1 MAGPTIR
8 GTKNRLAVPAV
19 IANEALFRLKTK
31 LFFPRFAQRT
41 FQSYFLDKNGE
52 KIWIK
57 RPTAAKTRKGRKIP
71 TNNSTRQPMID
82 RYIEMTLDQRHNFDT
97 GWNDEEASLDIVAL
111 ADRYIDPGAEELAY
125 QYDIE
130 GANELGNGGQWCHP
144 FPDIALDNNIAA
156 SALTPIEVH
165 TIRALAQERHI
176 PVSSKNWAILHPLD
190 LVAINDAILK
200 LPAGTPSDV
209 SNTLRDHYAGTLA
222 NFQIYDSVHVP
233 RLVCAADRGT
243 PLINGIQADPSQLVT
258 DGWTAS
264 KKVLNKGQLFTVAGV
279 REIQPRGDRRNT
291 GRLQTFTVQEDVTSD
306 ASGNATIKIEPHIIT
321 ATTTTTD
328 ADGTSISMAA
338 YQTVD
343 KDPFSDAVITVV
355 GKEGNEYYQDLFW
368 HGAALEYANVAL
380 TLPEGAEALGGTVQ
394 TDPETGL
401 QIMMLRDFDWYTAE
415 SKVRLDIF
423 FGVKCVRPD
432 LVIRKISTKVG

>member
-144 FPDIALDNNIAA
+144 SPSIADGSITA
-156 SALTPIEVH
+156 SALTPIDVH
-165 TIRALAQERHI
+165 TIRAHAQERHI
-176 PVSSKNWAILHPLD
+176 PVSSKNWGILHPLD

-209 SNTLRDHYAGTLA
+209 SSTLRDHYAGTLA

-233 RLVCAADRGT
+233 RLVNAVDRGT
-243 PLINGIQADPSQLVT
+243 PLVNGAAQTDPTQIVT

-264 KKVLNKGQLFTVAGV
+264 SPVLKKGQLFTIGGIK
-279 REIQPRGDRRNT
+279 EIQPRGDRRET
-291 GRLQTFTVQEDVTSD
+291 GRLQTFTVQEDVSSD
-306 ASGNATIKIEPHIIT
+306 SSGNATIKIEPHIIT
-321 ATTTTTD
+321 DKTTTTD
-328 ADGTSISMAA
+328 ADSTSISMAA
-338 YQTVD
+338 YQTVNEA
-343 KDPFSDAVITVV
+343 PSDNAKIWVV
-355 GKEGNEYYQDLFW
+355 GAVGQDYYQDIFW

-423 FGVKCVRPD
+423 FGVKNVRPD